1 MNTPTADQLK
11 AQGLALFQ
19 EGNKDEALVV
29 FQTAV
34 AAYAQEGNEDGRAE
48 MLNNIG
54 VIQRVK
60 GNNQAAIAALS
71 EAGEI
76 FSQLGNTD
84 KQAQTLAN
92 LADLYAFNKQQD
104 QAARYYSEAAA
115 LFAQL
120 NQRQKQSQVLRT
132 YSLMRMKQGQ
142 WLEAMLRM
150 EESLSIRPRL
160 GPLRWF
166 YRALLRFALGL
177 MGAR

>member
-1 MNTPTADQLK
+1 MTTPTADQLK
-11 AQGLALFQ
+11 TQGLALFQ
-19 EGNKDEALVV
+19 QGKKDEALVV
-29 FQTAV
+29 FETAV
-34 AAYAQEGNEDGRAE
+34 TAYAQEGNEDGRAE

-60 GNNQAAIAALS
+60 GNNRAAIAALS

-104 QAARYYSEAAA
+104 QAARCYSEAAA

-132 YSLMRMKQGQ
+132 YSLMRLKQGQ

-150 EESLSIRPRL
+150 EESLTVRPHL
-160 GPLRWF
+160 GPLRWAF
-166 YRALLRFALGL
+166 RVLLRFTLSLFGV
-177 MGAR
+177 R

>member
-1 MNTPTADQLK
+1 MNTPTTDQLK

-19 EGNKDEALVV
+19 EGKKNEALIV
-29 FQTAV
+29 FETAV
-34 AAYAQEGNEDGRAE
+34 AAYTQEGNEDGRAE

-104 QAARYYSEAAA
+104 QAARCYSEAAA

-120 NQRQKQSQVLRT
+120 NQRDKQSQVLRT
-132 YSLMRMKQGQ
+132 YSLMRLKQGQ

-150 EESLSIRPRL
+150 EESLSIKPRP

-177 MGAR
+177 MGAG